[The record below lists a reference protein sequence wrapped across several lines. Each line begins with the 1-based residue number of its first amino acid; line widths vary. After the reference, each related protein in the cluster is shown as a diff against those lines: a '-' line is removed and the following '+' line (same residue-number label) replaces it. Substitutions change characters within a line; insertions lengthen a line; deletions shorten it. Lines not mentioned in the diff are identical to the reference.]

1 MNYTLHQLQIFVK
14 IAECKSITQ
23 AAIQLHMTQ
32 PAVSI
37 QLKNLQNQFDV
48 PLTEVIGR
56 QLFITEFGKEILI
69 QAERIIQE
77 MQAIQYKTMAYK
89 GMLAGKLKISCVS
102 TGKYIIPYFLTT
114 FLKRHPEIELVLD
127 VTNRCEVI
135 DSLGANETDF
145 GLVSILPDK
154 LAVENLE
161 LMQNR
166 LFLVGN
172 RDRIFHKKMNNKTLL
187 NELPIIIREKGS
199 GTRLVMERFILENQL
214 PVNMKMELTSNEAV
228 KQAVIAGLGY
238 SVMPLIGLKN
248 ELANHSLQIIPMKDF
263 PITSTWN
270 LVWLSNKRLSPVAEA
285 FINFIVEEKQH
296 IIEQSFSWYN
306 QFEQLGKAIY

>member
-14 IAECKSITQ
+14 IAECRSITQ

-37 QLKNLQNQFDV
+37 QLKNFQNQFDV

-56 QLFITEFGKEILI
+56 QLYITEFGKEILI

-89 GMLAGKLKISCVS
+89 GMLAGKLKISSVS
-102 TGKYIIPYFLTT
+102 TGKYIIPYFLVG
-114 FLKRHPEIELVLD
+114 FLKNYPEIELVLD
-127 VTNRCEVI
+127 VTNRSEVI
-135 DSLGANETDF
+135 DSLASNEVDF

-154 LAVENLE
+154 LQVENVE

-172 RDRIFHKKMNNKTLL
+172 QDRIFQEITYDKLLL
-187 NELPIIIREKGS
+187 NELPIIFREKGS
-199 GTRLVMERFILENQL
+199 GTRLVMERYILENQL

-248 ELANHSLQIIPMKDF
+248 ELASQTLQIIPMKDF

-270 LVWLSNKRLSPVAEA
+270 LVWLSNKRKSPVAEA
-285 FINFIVEEKQH
+285 FLNYILQEKKH
-296 IIEQSFSWYN
+296 IIEQSFSWYD
-306 QFEQLGKAIY
+306 QFEK